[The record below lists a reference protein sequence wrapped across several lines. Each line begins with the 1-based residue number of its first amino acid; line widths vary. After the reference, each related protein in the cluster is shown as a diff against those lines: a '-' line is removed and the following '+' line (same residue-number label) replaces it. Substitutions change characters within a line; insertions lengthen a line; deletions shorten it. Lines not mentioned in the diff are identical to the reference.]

1 MEQHIEL
8 IRLKE
13 FKEESGW
20 SFAKIARCLN
30 LHPQTLMWWWT
41 DTHRPSTLAREKIRA
56 FLEEYS
62 YKKGE

>member
-1 MEQHIEL
+1 MQEPIEL

-20 SFAKIARCLN
+20 SFQKIAVRLN

-41 DTHRPSTLAREKIRA
+41 DKHAPSTLAREKIRA

-62 YKKGE
+62 FKKGE